1 MTNFENRELEET
13 TERAAS
19 PYVRLMTGGTDSVPR
34 PVGWTEAKFRGLQ
47 LACGHRDCW
56 RKPNGS

>member
-34 PVGWTEAKFRGLQ
+34 PVG
-47 LACGHRDCW
+47 
-56 RKPNGS
+56 